1 MFRRLTALAAVL
13 AFAAGAPAAEP
24 RVQPNKE
31 NVVASRLEGTW
42 RPHGALTQR
51 LTGRAVARDGETPA
65 GIVRF
70 QSKPGVAATIPA
82 TYQRFLADKTIFMA
96 GRMTRRGT
104 PHPFILITM
113 HGNPHLVY
121 FRERDGDPM
130 GDTESFNLVLA
141 VAKDRDRDLLFLGGD
156 FNNQPFRALE
166 RQADAP
172 DPETR

>member
-1 MFRRLTALAAVL
+1 MFRWLTAVAAIL
-13 AFAAGAPAAEP
+13 AFGAGAPAAEL

-51 LTGRAVARDGETPA
+51 LTGRPVARDGETPA

-70 QSKPGVAATIPA
+70 QSKRGVAATIPA
-82 TYQRFLADKTIFMA
+82 KYQRFLAGKTIFMA
-96 GRMTRRGT
+96 GRMTWRGKL
-104 PHPFILITM
+104 HPFIVTTV
-113 HGNPHLVY
+113 HGNPHVVY

-130 GDTESFNLVLA
+130 GDAESFNLVLA

-166 RQADAP
+166 RQTDAP
-172 DPETR
+172 DPEIR